1 MGQLVELPLGSA
13 RVGDFAE
20 QAEQMIE
27 RWQGNLLAVG
37 LPCIDSEIT
46 PRRNR
51 AFSLAVRFM
60 EGVAFQ
66 THLPSRQYQA
76 LNSPDRTA

>member
-1 MGQLVELPLGSA
+1 MGQLVELALGPS
-13 RVGDFAE
+13 RVGDFAK

-37 LPCIDSEIT
+37 LPRIDSEIS

-51 AFSLAVRFM
+51 AFSLKARLV
-60 EGVAFQ
+60 EYVAFE
-66 THLPSRQYQA
+66 THPVRAKVES
-76 LNSPDRTA
+76 

>member
-1 MGQLVELPLGSA
+1 MRQLVALALGPT

-37 LPCIDSEIT
+37 LPCIDSEI
-46 PRRNR
+46 
-51 AFSLAVRFM
+51 
-60 EGVAFQ
+60 
-66 THLPSRQYQA
+66 
-76 LNSPDRTA
+76 